1 MALTVDDLPAPLS
14 VDSLPAPPANP
25 QSGGLSNFT
34 KDLGSAI
41 VRPAAIAVAG
51 LPLMAM
57 NAGVATRNILGDAT
71 NKLLGRPAT
80 PDYELPS
87 AMFSRALDTYT
98 RPPTGI
104 GKAAEFVTS
113 TLMGSR
119 LPLAPEVSNPAPAG
133 FISPRGAL
141 KNQLIGQGQKEG
153 YVVPPSTGNPTFM
166 NRLLEGISGK
176 LKLQQEAALR
186 NQGVTD
192 KLMSQSVGESG
203 EAPITQGALENIRSQ
218 AAQNGYGP
226 IRQLGDVPTDSKYG
240 EALDAI
246 EKAGKPGKLL
256 SAIKPDT
263 EIADLV
269 KSLKQP
275 SFEGDDAVDTIQ
287 TLRQSADDAFRAG
300 KSAVG
305 RAYKA
310 AANAIEDQIERHLQN
325 QGENGSDTLAQ
336 FRDARKLMAK
346 TYTAGKAL
354 TETGNFNAR
363 SVASDLARGK
373 PLEGAQRT
381 VGQFASAF
389 PKASRLVQE
398 SFPAIS
404 PLDAYG
410 SAIAGAA
417 SHSVAPLAIPL
428 TRVGIREYL
437 LSPAGQ
443 RRALQAAY
451 AGAPKNLG
459 VPLSAL
465 LQSSGLLSSPSTAP

>member
-1 MALTVDDLPAPLS
+1 MALSVDDLPAPVS
-14 VDSLPAPPANP
+14 VDSLPAPPSN
-25 QSGGLSNFT
+25 SRGEGIGGFA

-41 VRPAAIAVAG
+41 VRPAAKAVAA

-57 NAGVATRNILGDAT
+57 DAGIAGRNILGDLA
-71 NKLLGRPAT
+71 NKALGRHAT
-80 PDYELPS
+80 PDYEMPS
-87 AMFSRALDTYT
+87 SMFNRALDAYT

-113 TLMGSR
+113 SLMGAR
-119 LPLAPEVSNPAPAG
+119 LPLAPEMSNPAPAG

-141 KNQLIGQGQKEG
+141 RNQLISQGQKEG
-153 YVVPPSTGNPTFM
+153 YVVPPSTGNPTFL
-166 NRLLEGISGK
+166 NRLMEGLSGK

-186 NQGVTD
+186 NQGTTD
-192 KLMSQSVGESG
+192 RLMSQSVGESG
-203 EAPITQGALENIRSQ
+203 EAPITQGALESIRSK
-218 AAQNGYGP
+218 AAQEGYSP
-226 IRQLGDVPTDSKYG
+226 IRQIGEIPTDSKYQD
-240 EALDAI
+240 ALDAI

-256 SAIKPDT
+256 ASIKPDT
-263 EIADLV
+263 DIADLV

-275 SFEGDDAVDTIQ
+275 NFEGDDAVSTIQ

-300 KSAVG
+300 KAAVG

-310 AANAIEDQIERHLQN
+310 AAGAIEDQIERHLQN
-325 QGENGSDTLAQ
+325 QGADGADTLSQ

-389 PKASRLVQE
+389 PKATRLAQE

-410 SAIAGAA
+410 SAIASAA
-417 SHSVAPLAIPL
+417 SHSVAPLALPL
-428 TRVGIREYL
+428 TRVGVREFL

-443 RRALQAAY
+443 SRALQAAY
-451 AGAPKNLG
+451 KGAPKNLG